1 MHMKNI
7 IILSIIALLF
17 ASSCTEQSQT
27 ETDEDLITQY
37 IADNDIDA
45 TKTESGLYYQIL
57 TQGEGPSPDITDIVN
72 VHYVGELLDGT
83 VFDETTGTA
92 ATFNVSGVILGWQE
106 GLQLMNAGS
115 EAIFIIP
122 SRLGYGSYPPSG
134 IPANSVLVFTV
145 TLQSIR

>member
-1 MHMKNI
+1 MKNF
-7 IILSIIALLF
+7 ILLILPVLIF
-17 ASSCTEQSQT
+17 VIGCTKQPQT
-27 ETDEDLITQY
+27 EIDEELITQY
-37 IADNDIDA
+37 IADKGIDA

-83 VFDETTGTA
+83 IFDETTGSA
-92 ATFNVSGVILGWQE
+92 RSFNVSGVILGWQE
-106 GLQLMNAGS
+106 GLQLMNAGG

-122 SRLGYGSYPPSG
+122 SRLGYGSSSPTG
-134 IPANSVLVFTV
+134 IPANSVLVFNV